1 MTKRLMIS
9 LFVLLLSLSSWAQ
22 GIGNADEFVAF
33 AQAVT
38 KGEPT
43 TCWRNDDGEVCLL
56 ADIDMAKVRKFRGIP
71 EFKGVFNGNGFSIK
85 NLKCTEPIFGRI
97 EGGTVRN
104 LTIDAS
110 CSMKLTDGD
119 NLYGFIAGVNAGLI
133 EDCVNYGKIEF
144 KSTFVSKRLLIGAI
158 AGSNLHLVIKCKN
171 YGPISADCLSRTD
184 SEKPAVSIGGIV
196 GRNGGSKWA
205 SCVAWSE
212 NLGKVTYV
220 GDMMYDSVGGIVG
233 DGNAGTVKFCV
244 NRGEITSNASGI
256 NGWDI
261 YSRCAGIVGYAKGDV
276 LCCDNFGYISSQG
289 NGLPS
294 TAGVVGAMN
303 DADVIIDCVNYGQVK
318 VFNEREGSMGGV
330 CATVSRSARVKSCL
344 NYGDIIYEGVSTI
357 RRTSVGGVVGYLYN
371 TKDAVTGGYIRDC
384 ANYGTVKSGKGGNRY
399 ENDDKAIHTG
409 GIAGYVRGSTAYRVI
424 LSNCSNFGKVESE
437 GGRRGNIAGA
447 CPNVTVGG
455 AYVSPFAEAAEPM
468 EAGHNVMGCVRSDDG
483 TPIAGVMVSDGFQT
497 VLTDADGCYA
507 MKSDMT
513 QIRFV
518 YISVPAACQIPV
530 SGSSPQFYKRVPRYQ
545 RAVKADFVLS
555 PRAQINDRYTLLM
568 VADPQ
573 IRPYAVDGSAET
585 WRDNVAPDM
594 NAYRASLTQ
603 ECYTINLGDLIYNYP
618 VAYDDYLDVAGGLN
632 CPVFNVIGN
641 HDFDQRNLY
650 STSLGTPYFNV
661 YTGPENYSFNIGKMH
676 FIVLNDIIYD
686 RTSAKDKYKVGLEDA
701 TLEWLRQ
708 DLQFIPK
715 ETTIVIAVHGQLF
728 MSPKGSGA
736 DSPNFAKYSALLKD
750 YAKVY
755 CWAGHYHNNF
765 GYDYAGKGLGMDNIE
780 VICVSRATGSL
791 RVNRYLNN
799 HGVPQGYMVAEVD
812 GSHMTWCYKAVGE
825 TTDEQMTVYD
835 PSAVDGKS
843 VAVNVW
849 NWNEDTWGVPQWWEN
864 GQKVADMERWNGK
877 DPAYVKLISD
887 ITDKYTLELAQPAAS
902 KYLFKANP
910 TAGVSSGEVRVQDR
924 FGNVHIKSI
933 KW

>member
-1 MTKRLMIS
+1 MLKRLTISFLS
-9 LFVLLLSLSSWAQ
+9 LFAALSVWAQ
-22 GIGNADEFVAF
+22 GISTAEDFVAF
-33 AQAVT
+33 AQAIS

-43 TCWRNDDGEVCLL
+43 TIWRNDDGEVCLL

-144 KSTFVSKRLLIGAI
+144 KSTFVSRRLVIGGI
-158 AGSNLHLVIKCKN
+158 AGSNLHLVIRCRN
-171 YGPISADCLSRTD
+171 YGHISADCLSRTD

-196 GRNGGSKWA
+196 GRNGGSRWA

-212 NLGKVTYV
+212 NSGTVTYI

-244 NRGEITSNASGI
+244 NRGEVMSNASGS

-261 YSRCAGIVGYAKGDV
+261 YSRCAGIVGYTKGDV

-289 NGLPS
+289 NGIPS

-303 DADVIIDCVNYGQVK
+303 DADVILDCVNYGLVK
-318 VFNEREGSMGGV
+318 VSNEREGSMGGI

-344 NYGDIIYEGVSTI
+344 NYGDVVYEGVSTK
-357 RRTSVGGVVGYLYN
+357 RRTSVGGIVGYLYN
-371 TKDAVTGGYIRDC
+371 AKDAVTGGYIRDC

-424 LSNCSNFGKVESE
+424 LSNCSNFGKVESA

-447 CPNVTVGG
+447 CQDVSIGG
-455 AYVSPFAEAAEPM
+455 AYINPYTESAEVTV
-468 EAGHNVMGCVRSDDG
+468 AGHNVMGCVRSEDG
-483 TPIAGVMVSDGFQT
+483 TPISGVLVSDGFQT
-497 VLTDADGCYA
+497 VQTGTDGYYL
-507 MKSDMT
+507 MKSDMDK
-513 QIRFV
+513 IRFV
-518 YISVPAACQIPV
+518 YISVPAAYQIPV
-530 SGSSPQFYKRVPRYQ
+530 SGSSPQFYRRVPRYQ
-545 RAVKADFVLS
+545 KAVKADFVLS
-555 PRAQINDRYTLLM
+555 PREEVNEKYTLLL

-585 WRDNVAPDM
+585 WRDDVATDI
-594 NAYRASLTQ
+594 NAYHATLTQ
-603 ECYTINLGDLIYNYP
+603 ECYAINLGDLIYNYP
-618 VAYDDYLDVAGGLN
+618 VAYDDYMDVAAGLK

-661 YTGPENYSFNIGKMH
+661 YTGPENYSFNIGKIH
-676 FIVLNDIIYD
+676 YVVLNDIIYD
-686 RTSAKDKYKVGLEDA
+686 RTSAKDKYKVGLEES

-708 DLQFIPK
+708 DLQFISK
-715 ETTIVIAVHGQLF
+715 ENTIVIAAHGQLF
-728 MSPKGSGA
+728 MSPKGNGLGN
-736 DSPNFAKYSALLKD
+736 PNFEKYSDLLKD

-755 CWAGHYHNNF
+755 CWAGHYHSNF
-765 GYDYAGKGLGMDNIE
+765 GYDYAGKGIGLDNIE
-780 VICVSRATGSL
+780 AICVSRATGSL

-799 HGVPQGYMVAEVD
+799 HGTPQGYMVAEVD
-812 GSHMTWCYKAVGE
+812 GIHMSWRYKAVGR
-825 TTDEQMTVYD
+825 TMDEQMTAYV
-835 PSAVDGKS
+835 PSEVDGKN

-849 NWNEDTWGVPQWWEN
+849 NWNEDTWGVPEWWEN
-864 GQKVADMERWNGK
+864 GRKVADMESWRAK
-877 DPAYVKLISD
+877 DPAYLKLISD
-887 ITDKYTLELAQPAAS
+887 ITDKYTLELAQPAIS
-902 KYLFKANP
+902 RYLFRALP
-910 TAGVSSGEVRVQDR
+910 SEGVTSGEIRVKDN
-924 FGNVHIKSI
+924 FGNIFTKSI
-933 KW
+933 TW